1 MAKHIIIKYGTGE
14 RPICPAELLWKA
26 VISRAIRDFFDCTVR
41 LSDTERDEAKAY
53 IEADQDFIEVCR
65 LASLNPVMIRRRF
78 AMVSSE
84 PTLSLA
90 RSSMEA
96 TLSFVMGTMGEL
108 EYNQR
113 IRRNNGKGKRRD
125 RSPVGEDR

>member
-1 MAKHIIIKYGTGE
+1 MKGITIKYGNGE

-26 VISRAIRDFFDCTVR
+26 VISRAIRDVFECNKRVTI
-41 LSDTERDEAKAY
+41 TERHEAKAY
-53 IEADQDFIEVCR
+53 IEADADFVEVCHM
-65 LASLNPVMIRRRF
+65 ASLDPEIIRRRF
-78 AMVSSE
+78 AIVSSE

-96 TLSFVMGTMGEL
+96 TLSFVMGTMGES

-113 IRRNNGKGKRRD
+113 IRRNHGKRPKRD
-125 RSPVGEDR
+125 RRPVGEEE